1 MFNVEPNSR
10 FRIISQQKYSNL
22 LTKLFCAYYLNYITQ
37 KNGMDIMTES
47 TEEKMPDTQEALN
60 ENDDVKTAESEQTSE
75 DSSVESGKQEAQPEL
90 SDKEKIEKLEKEN
103 AELKDQLLRRAADFD
118 NYRKRVIKEKAEAV
132 EYANSNL
139 LADLL
144 ESLDNFDRTVDAAAT
159 ATDAQSIAD
168 GIKMIN
174 NTLVAMLETK
184 YGLTSFGKPGEPF
197 CPEEHEALRSE
208 EGDVTEPV
216 LKEIYLKG
224 YKLKDRIIRHA
235 KVTVTMPESSK
246 K

>member
-1 MFNVEPNSR
+1 M
-10 FRIISQQKYSNL
+10 
-22 LTKLFCAYYLNYITQ
+22 
-37 KNGMDIMTES
+37 
-47 TEEKMPDTQEALN
+47 
-60 ENDDVKTAESEQTSE
+60 
-75 DSSVESGKQEAQPEL
+75 
-90 SDKEKIEKLEKEN
+90 
-103 AELKDQLLRRAADFD
+103 
-118 NYRKRVIKEKAEAV
+118 
-132 EYANSNL
+132 
-139 LADLL
+139 L

-159 ATDAQSIAD
+159 ATDAKSIAD

-184 YGLTSFGKPGEPF
+184 YGLTSFGKAGEPF

>member
-1 MFNVEPNSR
+1 
-10 FRIISQQKYSNL
+10 
-22 LTKLFCAYYLNYITQ
+22 
-37 KNGMDIMTES
+37 MTES

-75 DSSVESGKQEAQPEL
+75 DSSVGSGKQEAQPEL

-159 ATDAQSIAD
+159 ATDAKSIAD

-208 EGDVTEPV
+208 EGDVSEPL

>member
-75 DSSVESGKQEAQPEL
+75 DSSVESGKQETQPEL

-159 ATDAQSIAD
+159 ATDAKSIAD

>member
-103 AELKDQLLRRAADFD
+103 AELKDQLLRRVADFD

-159 ATDAQSIAD
+159 ATDAKSIAD

-208 EGDVTEPV
+208 EGEVSEPL

>member
-1 MFNVEPNSR
+1 MNES
-10 FRIISQQKYSNL
+10 SDEELQKERLGSE
-22 LTKLFCAYYLNYITQ
+22 TTA
-37 KNGMDIMTES
+37 D
-47 TEEKMPDTQEALN
+47 EKCKGTDMPQAEADTGA
-60 ENDDVKTAESEQTSE
+60 
-75 DSSVESGKQEAQPEL
+75 EL
-90 SDKEKIEKLEKEN
+90 SDKEKIEALEKES

-174 NTLVAMLETK
+174 TALVSMLETK
-184 YGLTSFGKPGEPF
+184 YGLTSFGKAGEPF

-208 EGDVTEPV
+208 EGDVSEPV

-235 KVTVTMPESSK
+235 KVTVTMPASSNE
-246 K
+246 

>member
-60 ENDDVKTAESEQTSE
+60 ENDDVKTVESEQTSE
-75 DSSVESGKQEAQPEL
+75 DSSVEDGKQEAQPEL
-90 SDKEKIEKLEKEN
+90 SEKEKIESLEKEN

-118 NYRKRVIKEKAEAV
+118 NYRKRVIKEKAETA

-159 ATDAQSIAD
+159 ATDAKSIAD

-174 NTLVAMLETK
+174 NTLVSMLETK
-184 YGLTSFGKPGEPF
+184 YGLVSFGKPGEPF

-208 EGDVTEPV
+208 EGEVSEPV

-235 KVTVTMPESSK
+235 KVMVTMPESSK

>member
-60 ENDDVKTAESEQTSE
+60 ENDDVKTAEPEQTSE

-159 ATDAQSIAD
+159 ATDAKSIAD

-184 YGLTSFGKPGEPF
+184 YGLTSFGKAGEPF

-208 EGDVTEPV
+208 EGDVSEPV

>member
-10 FRIISQQKYSNL
+10 FRIIAQQKYSNL

-90 SDKEKIEKLEKEN
+90 SDKEKIEALEKEN

-174 NTLVAMLETK
+174 TALVSMLETK

-197 CPEEHEALRSE
+197 CPEDHEALRSE
-208 EGDVTEPV
+208 EGDVSEPV

>member
-174 NTLVAMLETK
+174 TALVSMLETK